1 MKRLRKELQ
10 DRILDEEVK
19 EDARQTK
26 SKVKSVRTIT
36 NESNFKVPASHSTP
50 VKSGNSSKSNSLNS
64 SMMQPQA
71 SIHQSPSISQ
81 RMQGITLGSNAPK

>member
-19 EDARQTK
+19 EDERQTK
-26 SKVKSVRTIT
+26 AKVKNVRTST
-36 NESNFKVPASHSTP
+36 NESNFKVPAGHSTP
-50 VKSGNSSKSNSLNS
+50 VKSGSGSKSNSLNS

-71 SIHQSPSISQ
+71 SIQQSPGISQ